1 VVFVVR
7 LAELL
12 PTCHRI
18 YLHHVI
24 CVLHQIA
31 AHAHTNNMTAHNLS
45 VCIAQNLLWPPQRT
59 GAAEMLVD
67 VSRVSQICARL
78 IDSAADVFGPRCLEL
93 FEDTSSPV
101 QVRLVSVSTDDD
113 HSVTSDNTGQLL
125 YSSLCYFTNL
135 KKILFIIIIILFIY
149 IIYYIFILFIIYY
162 YFF

>member
-1 VVFVVR
+1 MVFVVR

-135 KKILFIIIIILFIY
+135 KKNFIYYYYY
-149 IIYYIFILFIIYY
+149 IIYLLIMIILLLQF
-162 YFF
+162 

>member
-1 VVFVVR
+1 MVFVVR

>member
-125 YSSLCYFTNL
+125 YSSLCYFTN
-135 KKILFIIIIILFIY
+135 
-149 IIYYIFILFIIYY
+149 
-162 YFF
+162 